1 MPSHVLIIVENLP
14 VPRDYRAWLI
24 ASSLRRKGF
33 RVTVISPSDDKAA
46 PGVFKKDGIVIVRH
60 KLYQARS
67 WIGYPLEYLEA
78 LCKEFCLMKKIYKL
92 APFQI
97 IHACNPPDLIWL
109 LASFFKKQGVK
120 YVYDHHDLCPELIL
134 AKKNTDAPEKLAFPF
149 RLLYRLMLYLE
160 RKAVRKADLVLSTNA
175 TYEAIALERDG
186 LAAGKSFVVRS
197 GPKKSDLIFGGRKAS
212 GGSAEVLKL
221 AYVGVMARQ
230 DGVDILLKAAA
241 ILKEKKLNFQLTL
254 MGDGPEFENLKALAK
269 TLGVEN
275 ETEFTGFLKKE
286 EFQKRL
292 ILSDLGVTP
301 DPLTPMNDASTMLKT
316 FDYMAAG
323 LPQVMFD
330 LREHRATCKD
340 AAFYVSPSTPE
351 ALAEG
356 IIKLAA
362 DKDQREKIAGEA
374 RERIGELTWE
384 GQGEAALLK
393 AYASL

>member
-1 MPSHVLIIVENLP
+1 MNSHVLIIVENLP

-24 ASSLRRKGF
+24 ASSLRKAGCK
-33 RVTVISPSDDKAA
+33 VTVLSPSDEKAK
-46 PGVFKKDGIVIVRH
+46 PGVYKKDGVTIVRH
-60 KLYQARS
+60 RLYQAKS
-67 WIGYPLEYLEA
+67 WLGYPREYLEA
-78 LCKEFCLMKKIYKL
+78 LCKEFCLMRKIYRKT
-92 APFQI
+92 PFQI

-109 LASFFKKQGVK
+109 PASFFKKRGVK
-120 YVYDHHDLCPELIL
+120 YVFDHHDLCPELIL

-149 RLLYRLMLYLE
+149 GLLYRLMLWLE
-160 RKAVRKADLVLSTNA
+160 KKAVRKADLVLSTNA

-186 LAAGKSFVVRS
+186 LAAEKSFVVRS
-197 GPKKSDLIFGGRKAS
+197 GPRKSDLVFCERKA
-212 GGSAEVLKL
+212 GGEEKTLKL

-230 DGVDILLKAAA
+230 DGVDILLRAAA
-241 ILKEKKLNFQLTL
+241 ILKEKKLSFQLAL

-269 TLGVEN
+269 ALDLEK

-292 ILSDLGVTP
+292 LSSDLGVTP

-330 LREHRATCKD
+330 LKEHRATCQN
-340 AAFYVSPSTPE
+340 AAVYVSPSTPE

-356 IIKLAA
+356 IMKLAA
-362 DKDQREKIAGEA
+362 DKELRQKLAGEA
-374 RERIGELTWE
+374 RARIGELTWE
-384 GQGEAALLK
+384 GQGEAVLLQ